1 MDEQEPSLTNPDLAE
16 SSGDVDDLIFLHNAD
31 WYVSDR

>member
-1 MDEQEPSLTNPDLAE
+1 MTEQDVITATA
-16 SSGDVDDLIFLHNAD
+16 SGDVDDLIFNPDPD